1 MGGEI
6 SVIAWLNLATL
17 VMQIFL
23 AIIIGASAWY
33 AIKTRR
39 SIGATLEAL
48 HAYRREVAWFE
59 ARLDALEKKNAFDP
73 NRGAKA
79 AFSDYPIEDSNGRSN

>member
-1 MGGEI
+1 M
-6 SVIAWLNLATL
+6 IAWLNLATL
-17 VMQIFL
+17 FMQILL
-23 AIIIGASAWY
+23 AVIIGASAWY

-59 ARLDALEKKNAFDP
+59 ARLDALEKKNADKNWQVIEGRGNGQRP
-73 NRGAKA
+73 N
-79 AFSDYPIEDSNGRSN
+79 